1 VCSAQAR
8 RLQRRGGRSARCL
21 QKMRQRRKC
30 RHADEGLG
38 EQHARPRTRRAVE
51 HPRRKLLPP
60 SPIGA
65 VQRATEIN
73 AIRLRSRRMDM
84 NGQAKPRMPPIE
96 NFADTGPVGVLN
108 PCCTTRAALIRR
120 SATPLRRP
128 MPPHSPQRAIG
139 CAPPTRSADHPLLR
153 RRTRATMTVG
163 LWLQLDERRG
173 SEQRHS
179 KARHA
184 VARL

>member
-1 VCSAQAR
+1 MLTWAEEAKVDWHFIAPGKPMQNGICEAFNGRMRDELLNETLFRDLDHA
-8 RLQRRGGRSARCL
+8 RSAL
-21 QKMRQRRKC
+21 
-30 RHADEGLG
+30 AG
-38 EQHARPRTRRAVE
+38 
-51 HPRRKLLPP
+51 
-60 SPIGA
+60 SPI
-65 VQRATEIN
+65 
-73 AIRLRSRRMDM
+73 
-84 NGQAKPRMPPIE
+84 
-96 NFADTGPVGVLN
+96 
-108 PCCTTRAALIRR
+108 TTRAALIRR